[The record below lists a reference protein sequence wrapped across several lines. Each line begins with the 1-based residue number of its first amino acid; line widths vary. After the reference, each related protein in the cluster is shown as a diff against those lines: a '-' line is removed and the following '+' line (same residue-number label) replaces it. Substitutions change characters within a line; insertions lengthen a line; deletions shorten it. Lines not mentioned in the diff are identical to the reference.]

1 MKSVRNLV
9 SNLLKDNRPGRWTE
23 PPAPTKEEIAARIKD
38 AERVPRPPTHQTTSS
53 PVRVYR
59 KDHIDVPLPAQPPS
73 VLHTTESGP
82 TEALDP
88 NCQHKPSYKDG
99 LKFCW
104 LCGGAY
110 PLDERPPSPWG
121 QKFKKK

>member
-1 MKSVRNLV
+1 MKSVRGLV
-9 SNLLKDNRPGRWTE
+9 SDLLKDVRPGKWTE
-23 PPAPTKEEIAARIKD
+23 PPKQAAQQSKPPAPKQEAR
-38 AERVPRPPTHQTTSS
+38 THQNTSG

-59 KDHIDVPLPAQPPS
+59 KDHIEVPHAQTAPT
-73 VLHTTESGP
+73 VLHTTQSGP
-82 TEALDP
+82 TEPLDP

-99 LKFCW
+99 VKFCW

-121 QKFKKK
+121 QQFRKR